1 MQPLNG
7 FRDFYPDDFAFR
19 HHLFT
24 TWRTV
29 ACRYGFVEYDGPP
42 LEPLELFTKKSG
54 DEIVGQLYNFVDKG
68 ERAVTLRA
76 EMTPTFA
83 RMVAVRHREFRKPM
97 KWFSIPQVFRYE
109 RPQKGRLREHFQLNA
124 DIVGESGTGADAEII
139 ALLIDVL
146 RALGLTAQD
155 VVIRLSDRQF
165 WIDFLKSND
174 VPEAGWYEVF
184 QAIDKA
190 EREPREKTA
199 EKLGPLAEKVF
210 HILDNGAS
218 NERLDTI
225 QADLAARGL
234 VDFIKIDLS
243 IVRGLAYYTGVVF
256 EAFDRSGQF
265 RAIAGGGRYDD
276 LIQKVSATKFDDAG
290 KPLDGIELASIG
302 FGLGDVV
309 LGEMLK
315 AKQLLPAKYTA
326 SDVFV
331 VVADEGFRKQA
342 LALLQD
348 LRTAGLR
355 VDLSLAPAKVGKQFE
370 LAEERGAKKAI
381 VVDGKIA
388 SGVVAVKNL
397 ATREQSDE
405 MIGDLIAKLK

>member
-1 MQPLNG
+1 LG
-7 FRDFYPDDFAFR
+7 DF
-19 HHLFT
+19 
-24 TWRTV
+24 V
-29 ACRYGFVEYDGPP
+29 
-42 LEPLELFTKKSG
+42 
-54 DEIVGQLYNFVDKG
+54 
-68 ERAVTLRA
+68 
-76 EMTPTFA
+76 
-83 RMVAVRHREFRKPM
+83 
-97 KWFSIPQVFRYE
+97 
-109 RPQKGRLREHFQLNA
+109 
-124 DIVGESGTGADAEII
+124 
-139 ALLIDVL
+139 
-146 RALGLTAQD
+146 
-155 VVIRLSDRQF
+155 
-165 WIDFLKSND
+165 
-174 VPEAGWYEVF
+174 
-184 QAIDKA
+184 
-190 EREPREKTA
+190 
-199 EKLGPLAEKVF
+199 
-210 HILDNGAS
+210 
-218 NERLDTI
+218 
-225 QADLAARGL
+225 
-234 VDFIKIDLS
+234 KIDLS

-326 SDVFV
+326 SDVFI

-355 VDLSLAPAKVGKQFE
+355 VDLSLAPAKMGKQFE
-370 LAEERGAKKAI
+370 LAEERGATKAV

-388 SGVVAVKNL
+388 SGVVSVKNL

>member
-1 MQPLNG
+1 MQPLTG
-7 FRDFYPDDFAFR
+7 FRDFYPEDYAIR
-19 HHLFT
+19 HHVFS
-24 TWRTV
+24 TWRVV
-29 ACRYGFVEYDGPP
+29 AARYGFVEYDGPP
-42 LEPLELFTKKSG
+42 LEPLELYTKKSG
-54 DEIVGQLYNFVDKG
+54 DEIVGQLYNFIDKG

-109 RPQKGRLREHFQLNA
+109 RPQKGRLREHFQFNA

-165 WIDFLKSND
+165 WIDFLKAND
-174 VPEAGWYEVF
+174 VPEARWYEVF

-199 EKLGPLAEKVF
+199 EKLGSLAEKVF
-210 HILDNGAS
+210 QILDHGS
-218 NERLDTI
+218 TNERLDTI
-225 QADLAARGL
+225 KADLTARGL
-234 VDFIKIDLS
+234 GDFVKIDLS

-326 SDVFV
+326 SDVFI

-355 VDLSLAPAKVGKQFE
+355 VDLSLAPAKMGKQFE
-370 LAEERGAKKAI
+370 LAEERGATKAV